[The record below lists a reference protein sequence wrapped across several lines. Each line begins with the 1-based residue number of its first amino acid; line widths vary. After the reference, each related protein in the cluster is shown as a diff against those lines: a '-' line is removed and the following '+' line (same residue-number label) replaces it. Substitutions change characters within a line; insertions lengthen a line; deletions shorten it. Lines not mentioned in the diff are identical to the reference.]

1 MEERIINVI
10 KRLSLIDGEVEKNI
24 KLESLG
30 LDSLLKVELVVQ
42 LEEEFNITF
51 NNEQLNPNNFMTVQS
66 IIDLVKGCIKYDL
79 EWNWKKIRKT

>member
-51 NNEQLNPNNFMTVQS
+51 NNEQLSPNNFMTVQS
-66 IIDLVKGCIKYDL
+66 IIDLV
-79 EWNWKKIRKT
+79 

>member
-79 EWNWKKIRKT
+79 E

>member
-42 LEEEFNITF
+42 LEEETNITF

-79 EWNWKKIRKT
+79 E